1 MQDAAPTQG
10 AALAFLRA
18 GLLGYQASCRVMTAR
33 SSLAGRGCGPKT
45 INAGLLENRI
55 NATLVVG

>member
-18 GLLGYQASCRVMTAR
+18 GLLGYQARCRVMTAR
-33 SSLAGRGCGPKT
+33 SSVAGRGFSPQMAMLACRK
-45 INAGLLENRI
+45 IE
-55 NATLVVG
+55 